1 MEWDSAV
8 LNNDLSMHVL
18 FIHSFFFLA
27 LYSLLMKIQECQPK
41 CFPEHTKNI
50 LIFSGV
56 DVQSWHRRLNDRLS
70 EAKVTSSLLS
80 FCTTPPV

>member
-18 FIHSFFFLA
+18 FIHSFFFFA

-50 LIFSGV
+50 LIFKWGGC
-56 DVQSWHRRLNDRLS
+56 S
-70 EAKVTSSLLS
+70 ELAQKAKCQVIRSQGYI
-80 FCTTPPV
+80 